1 MEPNCCVVG
10 CDRPARALGM
20 CTVHYTRARNGKN
33 MGAPI
38 RQVLRHLPD
47 DERIKAKVLVTGKGC
62 WEWQASRTPLGYG
75 QMRFRGTRELAHRAS
90 WVVFCGPIPA
100 DPNAAY
106 GTLGVLHRCDNPPCV
121 NPEHLF
127 LGDAHSNAVDS
138 VAKGRWGP
146 RGLKGE
152 AHGRSI
158 ATEEIVRAIRAS
170 SETARECAVKYGL
183 SIGAVRHIRAGRS
196 WKHV

>member
-20 CTVHYTRARNGKN
+20 CPVHYTRARNGKN

-106 GTLGVLHRCDNPPCV
+106 GTLDVLHRCDNPPCV

-127 LGDAHSNAVDS
+127 LGS
-138 VAKGRWGP
+138 
-146 RGLKGE
+146 
-152 AHGRSI
+152 RSI

-183 SIGAVRHIRAGRS
+183 SIGAVRQIRAGRS